1 MRIGR
6 RGRIGTDLKE
16 LRAALDEILKFE
28 ECSNS
33 VCGAACQRPDP
44 RNCSRSCPDIPRIL
58 SSDPEK
64 FPLETRIAPLVYELK
79 RLGVFEPCWSCEG
92 HDRPD
97 GSFWK
102 RPQVWFYAHSV
113 VHLRVLADGIKEL
126 HLRKMLSVPW
136 KIAVTFSDSDNA
148 ETTFS
153 LRPRIDHSNVTLASL
168 QNDVDAIASA
178 LHAQV
183 LAEALKLSRQF
194 GSVHG

>member
-6 RGRIGTDLKE
+6 RGCIGADPTDV
-16 LRAALDEILKFE
+16 RAELDEILKFE
-28 ECSNS
+28 PCPDS
-33 VCGAACQRPDP
+33 VCGAACQIPDP
-44 RNCSRSCPDIPRIL
+44 RNCSKSCPDIPNIL

-64 FPLETRIAPLVYELK
+64 FPLESRIAPLVYELK

-92 HDRPD
+92 HNKPD

-113 VHLRVLADGIKEL
+113 VHLRVLANGIKEI
-126 HLRKMLSVPW
+126 HLREKLNVPW
-136 KIAVTFSDSDNA
+136 KIAVTFSDSNNA

-153 LRPRIDHSNVTLASL
+153 LRPRIDRDDITLIPL

-183 LAEALKLSRQF
+183 RAEALKLAREF
-194 GSVHG
+194 GQAHG